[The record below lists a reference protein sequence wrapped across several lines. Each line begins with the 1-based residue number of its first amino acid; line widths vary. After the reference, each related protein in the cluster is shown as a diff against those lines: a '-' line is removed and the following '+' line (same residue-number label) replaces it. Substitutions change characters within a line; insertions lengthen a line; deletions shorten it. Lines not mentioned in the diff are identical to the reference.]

1 MFSILVGMGLLTM
14 TNPRYERKVFEKTE
28 LGGLKMKKKQE
39 ILLETKNL
47 TKIFPGIIALNRVN
61 FDLRYGEVH
70 GIVGENGAGKSTFC
84 NVVTGI
90 QVPDEGTVIFEGRE
104 LKDITPNRVIQM
116 GIRMVYQERNLVPY
130 LTGVENICLNGES
143 KNRLGILKKN
153 EARQRV
159 EEIKGRYNIDINTD
173 IPVAELSSSQQ
184 QTIEIIRAILYKPKM
199 LILDEPTSSLS
210 EKNSE
215 VLFEIMKRLKAEGVG
230 IIYISHKLEEV
241 FSLCDRISVFRDGKL
256 ITTKESSEIDR
267 KTCINL
273 MADREI
279 ESRYPEIIS
288 HVKDEKAMEIVDVCD
303 TESLLK
309 NINLHINKGEVL
321 GLYGLVGAGRT
332 ELAELIFGIR
342 KTGQGQITLYRNNG
356 KTEIEIRDSVNDR
369 IRKGIY
375 MLPEDRIK
383 SGLFG
388 TFNLMQNFSIAC
400 IQRVCNRLK
409 TIVKKKEKDLATDVV
424 QSSKIELK
432 FTSFEQNPMSLS
444 GGNKQK
450 VLIGRMLLQ
459 DADVIILDEPTRGI
473 DVGTKYQIYE
483 LIRSLAEEGKSIIFI
498 SSEMP
503 ELLGVCDRLY
513 VMKDGKITGELD
525 RAEFDQEKVLSYCF

>member
-1 MFSILVGMGLLTM
+1 M
-14 TNPRYERKVFEKTE
+14 
-28 LGGLKMKKKQE
+28 
-39 ILLETKNL
+39 KNL
-47 TKIFPGIIALNRVN
+47 ECILELNNLSVKFFSRKRETVAVE
-61 FDLRYGEVH
+61 DV
-70 GIVGENGAGKSTFC
+70 TF
-84 NVVTGI
+84 
-90 QVPDEGTVIFEGRE
+90 
-104 LKDITPNRVIQM
+104 
-116 GIRMVYQERNLVPY
+116 
-130 LTGVENICLNGES
+130 
-143 KNRLGILKKN
+143 
-153 EARQRV
+153 
-159 EEIKGRYNIDINTD
+159 
-173 IPVAELSSSQQ
+173 
-184 QTIEIIRAILYKPKM
+184 
-199 LILDEPTSSLS
+199 
-210 EKNSE
+210 
-215 VLFEIMKRLKAEGVG
+215 
-230 IIYISHKLEEV
+230 
-241 FSLCDRISVFRDGKL
+241 
-256 ITTKESSEIDR
+256 
-267 KTCINL
+267 
-273 MADREI
+273 
-279 ESRYPEIIS
+279 
-288 HVKDEKAMEIVDVCD
+288 HV
-303 TESLLK
+303 
-309 NINLHINKGEVL
+309 NKGEVL

-400 IQRVCNRLK
+400 IQRVCNRLM
-409 TIVKKKEKDLATDVV
+409 
-424 QSSKIELK
+424 
-432 FTSFEQNPMSLS
+432 TSFEQNPMSLS

-513 VMKDGKITGELD
+513 VMKDGKISGELD